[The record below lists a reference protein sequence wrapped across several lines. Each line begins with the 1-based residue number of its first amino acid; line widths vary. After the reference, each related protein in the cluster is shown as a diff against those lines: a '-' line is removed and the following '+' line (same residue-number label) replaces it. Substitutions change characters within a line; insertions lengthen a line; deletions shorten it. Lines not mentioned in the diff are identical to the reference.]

1 MGLVID
7 EAFPSGDT
15 GERRE
20 DKIDMFISAKL
31 ASRTKAS
38 VTVLTC
44 AETTPGFFDGVRR
57 AMTVTAGFGL
67 FEWLVKEVFQ

>member
-1 MGLVID
+1 MIIY
-7 EAFPSGDT
+7 EAFPSDDSDD
-15 GERRE
+15 RRE
-20 DKIDMFISAKL
+20 DKIDMFISTKL

-57 AMTVTAGFGL
+57 AMSITDGFGL
-67 FEWLVKEVFQ
+67 FQWLVEEGNQ